1 MVTDDPHQT
10 ALLTMRGIVKQF
22 PGARAL
28 DGVDLDVRAGEV
40 HCLLGQNGAGK
51 STLIKVLAG
60 AHQPDEGQILIDGA
74 PVTIPDP
81 VAGLK
86 LGVATMYQELDVV
99 DGLSVAENIYLG
111 HELATGGFSQRRAA
125 TQRTRA
131 LLARLGHSDLS
142 PHREVGTLSAAGKQI
157 VSMARAL
164 SHDARVIVMDEPSAV
179 LDSEEVANLFRV
191 VRDLTSQG
199 IAVVYIS
206 HRLEEIRQI
215 GDRITVLKDGR
226 TVAQSLAVADTPTA
240 ELIRLMTGRNVEYAI
255 PRRPPVPADAPVVVS
270 VDGLGLRGAFEN
282 VSFEVRAG
290 EVVGLAGLVGSG
302 RSEILESIFGA
313 RRATSGS
320 VEVAGKVLRPGSV
333 PDAVRAGIGLCPEER
348 KSQGLLLD
356 EPVYRNITLST
367 FSRTASAGFLDE
379 AQEKRVAGEQIT
391 ALDVRPADG
400 DRHARTLSG
409 GNQQKVLLA
418 RWLVHGCRVLLLDEP
433 TRGVDVGARAEIY
446 ALVAQLAQQGAA
458 VIVVSSEIE
467 EVLGLADRVLVVSEG
482 RVVHQGPT
490 SEIDEHR
497 VLDLVMEGSAA

>member
-1 MVTDDPHQT
+1 
-10 ALLTMRGIVKQF
+10 MRGIVKQF

-28 DGVDLDVRAGEV
+28 DGVDLEIRAGEV

-60 AHQPDEGQILIDGA
+60 AHQPTEGEILVDGQ
-74 PVTIPDP
+74 PVTITHP

-86 LGVATMYQELDVV
+86 LGIATMYQELDVV
-99 DGLSVAENIYLG
+99 DGLTVAENIYLG

-125 TQRTRA
+125 TANTRA
-131 LLARLGHSDLS
+131 LLTRLGHGDMS
-142 PHREVGTLSAAGKQI
+142 PNREVGRLSAAGKQI

-179 LDSEEVANLFRV
+179 LDAEEVTNLFRV
-191 VRDLTSQG
+191 VRELTASG
-199 IAVVYIS
+199 VAVVYIS
-206 HRLEEIRQI
+206 HRLDEIRQI

-226 TVAQSLAVADTPTA
+226 TVATGLPVAQTPTA
-240 ELIRLMTGRNVEYAI
+240 ELIKLMTGRNVEFAI
-255 PRRPPVPADAPVVVS
+255 PPRDTIAPDAATILK
-270 VDGLGLRGAFEN
+270 VDGLALRGAFSD

-302 RSEILESIFGA
+302 RTEILETVFGA
-313 RRATSGS
+313 RKATAGTVQVSEKKLRAGS
-320 VEVAGKVLRPGSV
+320 VS
-333 PDAVRAGIGLCPEER
+333 DAVGAGIGLCPEER
-348 KSQGLLLD
+348 KSQGLILD

-367 FSRTASAGFLDE
+367 FTRNANASFLDE
-379 AQEKRVAGEQIT
+379 GAERAVARGQIQ
-391 ALDVRPADG
+391 ALDVRPSDP
-400 DRHARTLSG
+400 DRSARTLSG

-446 ALVAQLAQQGAA
+446 GLIADLAAQGAA
-458 VIVVSSEIE
+458 VVVVSSDIP
-467 EVLGLADRVLVVSEG
+467 EVIGLADRVLVISEG
-482 RVVHQGPT
+482 RVVHDGPAAG
-490 SEIDEHR
+490 IDEHR